1 MKSYTEAQVEAAA
14 NVLLSQEGDPKRWDT
29 NSTGD
34 QSILRDRV
42 TAILHAADAASKVYE
57 EEHII
62 SARIL
67 KRREEW
73 VLELSGA
80 INDTAFNV
88 RHATPGTIPPEDV
101 VDLANHYAWHTRL
114 VAAGLAKEE
123 DI

>member
-1 MKSYTEAQVEAAA
+1 MKSYTEAQVSAAA
-14 NVLLSQEGDPKRWDT
+14 DILLSQEGDPRRW
-29 NSTGD
+29 STTSTAD
-34 QSILRDRV
+34 QSTLRDRV
-42 TAILHAADAASKVYE
+42 KAILHAADAASKIYE

-62 SARIL
+62 SARIW

-88 RHATPGTIPPEDV
+88 RHTTSGMIPPEDV
-101 VDLANHYAWHTRL
+101 VDLVDHYAWHDRL